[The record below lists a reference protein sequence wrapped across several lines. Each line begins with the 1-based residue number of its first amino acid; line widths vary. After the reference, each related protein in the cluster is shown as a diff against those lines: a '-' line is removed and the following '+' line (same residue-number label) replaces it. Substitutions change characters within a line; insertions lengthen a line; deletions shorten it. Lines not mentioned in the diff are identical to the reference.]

1 MVMVEQAGGLLS
13 RVEVRKDATL
23 DNSFGK
29 CDTIRVLSKEYY
41 THFVQLWCSMRNYL
55 LFQLDILVSTVVS
68 VTLSVV
74 CTIRNGG

>member
-13 RVEVRKDATL
+13 RVEIWKDTAL
-23 DNSFGK
+23 DNRFGK

-55 LFQLDILVSTVVS
+55 IFQLDILVGTVVS
-68 VTLSVV
+68 VTLSVIS
-74 CTIRNGG
+74 TIRNGR